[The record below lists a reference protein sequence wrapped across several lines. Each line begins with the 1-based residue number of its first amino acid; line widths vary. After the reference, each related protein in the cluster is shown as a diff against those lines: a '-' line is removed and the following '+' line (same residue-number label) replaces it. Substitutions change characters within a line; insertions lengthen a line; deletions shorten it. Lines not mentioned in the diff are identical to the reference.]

1 MADGTPSVV
10 AMVIYIFLNVW
21 GIEKLFFLS
30 ELVPLNDVKMGQ
42 TGNSEIS
49 LPILKNPMQNGFK
62 VVSKQRL
69 KE

>member
-1 MADGTPSVV
+1 M
-10 AMVIYIFLNVW
+10 W